1 MYLISSGIKNLN
13 IFDGDLIEIS
23 NLNRQTLYTIDEIG
37 KSKADVSKKRL
48 LKTNPNCKITAHSYD
63 ITENNINLLSDSSII
78 IDTTDDW
85 KTTKII
91 NQYSVKNSKPY
102 IFASAVSHDI
112 QIGIFDNTYKKHI
125 CLNCLFPNKDDVEL
139 ARCETI
145 GIYSIT
151 AGIAGLITAQKT
163 LNYLLNFN
171 KENNILTIFNVLS
184 TKIDNIKVK
193 NNKECLLNKG

>member
-1 MYLISSGIKNLN
+1 MRKTQVLNNKCLIYLLS
-13 IFDGDLIEIS
+13 
-23 NLNRQTLYTIDEIG
+23 LY
-37 KSKADVSKKRL
+37 
-48 LKTNPNCKITAHSYD
+48 
-63 ITENNINLLSDSSII
+63 LLSD
-78 IDTTDDW
+78 
-85 KTTKII
+85 
-91 NQYSVKNSKPY
+91 Y
-102 IFASAVSHDI
+102 
-112 QIGIFDNTYKKHI
+112 
-125 CLNCLFPNKDDVEL
+125 DVEL

-145 GIYSIT
+145 GISSIT